1 MPPTAL
7 IDTNI
12 LVYAYERQDIQRQTK
27 ALQVLSRLKAASAGY
42 LSVKTLSE
50 FFVVVRRIPDPLTTT
65 EALNELQK
73 HIAVWPV
80 LDLTPAIVFE
90 AARGV
95 KDYGF
100 SYFDAQIWATAKT
113 HRLAAVFTEYMNA
126 GSVIEGVAII
136 NPLVETF
143 DLEAWLSPPQP

>member
-7 IDTNI
+7 IDTNL
-12 LVYAYERQDIQRQTK
+12 LVYTYERQDTKRQAR
-27 ALQVLSRLKAASAGY
+27 ALHVLSRLRAASAGY
-42 LSVKTLSE
+42 LSVKMLSE
-50 FFVVVRRIPDPLTTT
+50 FFVVVRRIPDPLTTA
-65 EALNELQK
+65 EALYELQK

-80 LDLTPAIVFE
+80 LNLTPVIVVE

-100 SYFDAQIWATAKT
+100 SYWDAQIWATAKT
-113 HRLAAVFTEYMNA
+113 HQLSAVFTEDMNA

-136 NPLVETF
+136 NPLVESF
-143 DLEAWLSPPQP
+143 DLEAWLSPHQP